1 MSNIRYLI
9 KVTATAKPNNPNFTG
24 KVQTT
29 YYGKDQKLIAGTYT
43 YMNPEP
49 SKWDVLSYGYKV
61 TPSKHALDFW
71 NVTMNT
77 PIGDNPIF
85 WNYKAEVVLDDLAS
99 QSFITLQPLQARP
112 NLKEITL

>member
-1 MSNIRYLI
+1 MNTNIRYLI
-9 KVTATAKPNNPNFTG
+9 KVTATARPNNSNFAG
-24 KVQTT
+24 VVQTA

-49 SKWDVLSYGYKV
+49 IKRDVLSYGYKV

-71 NVTMNT
+71 NITMNT

-85 WNYKAEVVLDDLAS
+85 WDYKAEIVKYDLAS
-99 QSFITLQPLQARP
+99 QSLIAL
-112 NLKEITL
+112 

>member
-1 MSNIRYLI
+1 MDTDIRYFI
-9 KVTATAKPNNPNFTG
+9 KVTATARPNNDNFPG
-24 KVQTT
+24 VVQTA

-49 SKWDVLSYGYKV
+49 IKGDVLSHGYKV

-77 PIGDNPIF
+77 PIGDNPVF
-85 WNYKAEVVLDDLAS
+85 WDYKAEVVKYDLTS
-99 QSFITLQPLQARP
+99 QSLIIL
-112 NLKEITL
+112 

>member
-1 MSNIRYLI
+1 MNTNIRYLI
-9 KVTATAKPNNPNFTG
+9 KVTATARPNNDNFPG
-24 KVQTT
+24 VVQTA

-43 YMNPEP
+43 YMNPTP
-49 SKWDVLSYGYKV
+49 MKVDVLSYGYRV

-85 WNYKAEVVLDDLAS
+85 WDYKAEVVKYDLAS
-99 QSFITLQPLQARP
+99 RSLTAL
-112 NLKEITL
+112 

>member
-1 MSNIRYLI
+1 MDTDIRYLI
-9 KVTATAKPNNPNFTG
+9 KVTATARPNNDNFPG
-24 KVQTT
+24 VVQTA

-49 SKWDVLSYGYKV
+49 IKGDVLSHGYKV

-77 PIGDNPIF
+77 PIGDNPVF
-85 WNYKAEVVLDDLAS
+85 WDYKAEVVKYDLTS
-99 QSFITLQPLQARP
+99 QSLIIL
-112 NLKEITL
+112 

>member
-9 KVTATAKPNNPNFTG
+9 KVTATAKPNNSNFAG
-24 KVQTT
+24 KVQIT

-43 YMNPEP
+43 YMNHEP
-49 SKWDVLSYGYKV
+49 LKEDVISHGYKV

-77 PIGDNPIF
+77 PIGDNPIL
-85 WNYKAEVVLDDLAS
+85 WTYKAETVAYDLDNNSLID
-99 QSFITLQPLQARP
+99 
-112 NLKEITL
+112 N

>member
-1 MSNIRYLI
+1 MNTNIRYLI
-9 KVTATAKPNNPNFTG
+9 KVTATARPNNPDFAGEVHTA
-24 KVQTT
+24 

-49 SKWDVLSYGYKV
+49 IKADVLSHGYKV

-85 WNYKAEVVLDDLAS
+85 WDYKAEVVKYDLAS
-99 QSFITLQPLQARP
+99 QSFIAL
-112 NLKEITL
+112 

>member
-1 MSNIRYLI
+1 MNTNIRYLI
-9 KVTATAKPNNPNFTG
+9 KVTATARPNNPDFAGEVHTA
-24 KVQTT
+24 

-43 YMNPEP
+43 YMNTEP
-49 SKWDVLSYGYKV
+49 IKGDVLHYGYRV

-85 WNYKAEVVLDDLAS
+85 WDYKAEVVKYDLAS
-99 QSFITLQPLQARP
+99 QSFIAL
-112 NLKEITL
+112 